1 MEPWVHADG
10 EARVAARTAAGLVLA
25 GALALA
31 SGQAALAMGSGAQA
45 ATLGIALGLATL
57 AGVLW
62 FTHDRLPHGVLV
74 ATTLAMVA
82 TVLGT
87 DLLTR
92 DAGGGAQ
99 VALLLPTVYAA
110 AFLRPW
116 AAWLTTGAAVVAELA
131 LTLTLLPTDQAVT
144 DSSLVVVALAA
155 VTAVLSTAGRRQR
168 ALVGR
173 LRTLASLDSVT
184 GVATRRVFEERLAAA
199 LMPGAP
205 RVGDAHPAV
214 RGRPGVGILV
224 MDVDRFKA
232 VNDAHGHPGGDAAL
246 VHVARLLR
254 SGVRSSDTV
263 ARLGGDELAVLM
275 PVARIEDLEARA
287 EALRSAVAATP
298 LHWEG
303 DEVALT
309 VSVGVAHADACTIDL
324 GRTGP
329 GHLYAAADAAL
340 YRAKREGRDRVVIAG

>member
-1 MEPWVHADG
+1 MDPWAHGDG
-10 EARVAARTAAGLVLA
+10 EARIAARTAAGLVLA

-31 SGQAALAMGSGAQA
+31 SGQAALSMGPGVHVASLSI
-45 ATLGIALGLATL
+45 ATGLTVL

-74 ATTLAMVA
+74 TTALAMVA

-116 AAWLTTGAAVVAELA
+116 AAWATAGAAVVAELTV
-131 LTLTLLPTDQAVT
+131 TLTLLPVEQAITDA
-144 DSSLVVVALAA
+144 SLVVVALVA
-155 VTAVLSTAGRRQR
+155 VTAVLSTAGGRQR
-168 ALVGR
+168 ALVER

-199 LMPGAP
+199 LVPGTGRGTAGP
-205 RVGDAHPAV
+205 HP
-214 RGRPGVGILV
+214 GRPGVGILL
-224 MDVDRFKA
+224 MDVDRFKS

-275 PVARIEDLEARA
+275 PVARVEDLEARA

-298 LHWEG
+298 LRWEG
-303 DEVALT
+303 EEVALT

-340 YRAKREGRDRVVIAG
+340 YRAKRDGRDRVVVAG